1 MAEPVHLSIVL
12 PVYNGEARLRQTLE
26 QVHAL
31 IQRLRRPCEVLAV
44 NDGSS
49 DGTAQILQAWGTSHP
64 ELRLLAHEQNRGKGA
79 ALKTAVAA
87 SLGELVLTV
96 DADATYSLDEAE
108 TFLDPL
114 MAGAGAAIANRR
126 DPETR
131 FLLHPR
137 DFAYVGR
144 RHLIGGIFG
153 WISRR
158 MLGLHV
164 SDIQAGFKAYRGEV
178 ARELFPQVEADRFAF
193 DLEILALLELSN
205 QRVVELP
212 VVLVYRH
219 QPSTVKLFRDGG
231 RMLGRLWS
239 VRAKVK
245 RLRRSGV
252 LANRFAKNYQHHAR
266 EHGHPV
272 QRFWHTQKWP
282 MVEDQL
288 DFLPTDRVLEVGA
301 GSSDI
306 PTRTAE
312 RVRFSCATD
321 RDPATMD
328 YLAGLAAEG
337 GVGVRCVAADI
348 TALPFLTGAFQKVVA
363 LEVIEHLPEDT
374 IDTYM
379 SELRR
384 MLAPG
389 GQLLLTTPNYRS
401 TWPLFEWIVDCFGGG
416 AEMGGGAQHICRFHP
431 RRLREALERNGFAI
445 ETFGS
450 VYHGSPFLNLL
461 APRLAEKLFRW
472 ELRSGGSWGPIL
484 FARSS
489 AR

>member
-12 PVYNGEARLRQTLE
+12 PVFNGEARLAQTLDE
-26 QVHAL
+26 VHAL
-31 IQRLRRPCEVLAV
+31 IQRLRKPCEVLAV
-44 NDGSS
+44 DDGSS
-49 DGTAQILQAWGTSHP
+49 DATPRILEQWGASHP
-64 ELRLLAHEQNRGKGA
+64 ELRVLTHDVNRGKGA

-87 SLGELVLTV
+87 SRGELVLTV
-96 DADATYSLDEAE
+96 DADATYSLDTAE
-108 TFLDPL
+108 SFLEPL
-114 MAGAGAAIANRR
+114 LDGAGASIANRR
-126 DPETR
+126 DPNTR
-131 FLLHPR
+131 FLLNPR

-144 RHLIGGIFG
+144 RHVVGGVFG
-153 WISRR
+153 WITRR

-164 SDIQAGFKAYRGEV
+164 QDIQAGYKAYRGEV

-205 QRVVELP
+205 QRIAELP

-219 QPSTVKLFRDGG
+219 QPSTVKLFRDGW
-231 RMLGRLWS
+231 RMLRRLWA
-239 VRAKVK
+239 VRGKVK

-252 LANRFAKNYQHHAR
+252 LADRFAKNYQHHAR

-272 QRFWHTQKWP
+272 QRFWHAQKWP

-288 DFLPTDRVLEVGA
+288 EFLPTDRVLEVGA

-312 RVRFSCATD
+312 RVGFSCATD
-321 RDPATMD
+321 RNPATMD
-328 YLAGLAAEG
+328 YLQELARDG

-348 TALPFLTGAFQKVVA
+348 TQLPFLSGSFQKVVV

-374 IDTYM
+374 VDTYL

-401 TWPLFEWIVDCFGGG
+401 TWPLLEWIVDRFGGG

-431 RRLREALERNGFAI
+431 RRLRDALERNGFAI

-450 VYHGSPFLNLL
+450 VYHGSPFLNWVAPGL
-461 APRLAEKLFRW
+461 AQKLFRW

-484 FARSS
+484 FARST